1 MDTQLPH
8 RRTEMLTSKDSCKVQ
23 LRLQSKAE
31 KSELAAWRRRRRAS
45 TKLRGKIWAGRA
57 HRGSHSMQGSHMS
70 RGARGKAVTRLQR
83 HS

>member
-8 RRTEMLTSKDSCKVQ
+8 RTEMLTSKDSCKVQ

-31 KSELAAWRRRRRAS
+31 KSELAAWRRRRAS

-57 HRGSHSMQGSHMS
+57 HRGSHSRQGSHMS